1 VRAPGRS
8 RVVRDPARHLPSPK
22 RSRSGF
28 AQAGGCSLRGN
39 REISRPTAGRRTGGR
54 AREVGPGRRSGEAGE
69 RCRVCGGGA
78 GGAKGRGQGER
89 GPDRH
94 APDTA
99 PDQRVPRTGAR
110 TASST
115 RQENGTVHRPA
126 PPRRRRSAALGL
138 SPASAGSGGGSGRA
152 DVAGLRRRSGS
163 QASGPARPRPARR
176 LPGATIAPSLHTQ
189 AGRAAAAARHRPLED
204 KIVQRATVEPL
215 NASYEEDFR
224 GFSYGFRAGRS
235 QHDALDA
242 LTVAIERP
250 AVSWILDADIAGF
263 FDMVDHAHLIRFV
276 EHRTPAS
283 ARADRRIVRLIR
295 KWLKVGRTSEAR
307 LEVMEDGE
315 VRPGEVGTPQ
325 GAVLSPLL
333 ANVYLHYVFD
343 LWAHQWRQRHAQGN
357 VIIVRYADDI
367 PDQVRD
373 RRLRAQG
380 RGRAVSCGDARAPAA
395 VRADAASGQDP
406 PHRVRSLRGRRSKE
420 ARPWQTGELR
430 LPWLHPRLRPP
441 SARSLHRQTT
451 PPPRSHAGQAAG
463 DQGSIAAAAQPA
475 RSHELDAD
483 VRPCPSLA
491 SERPHHPSLALCP
504 LHRHSPEV
512 GARCSNRARRVLCGG
527 CAVTRIPTA
536 TVQRRRRRSF
546 DSCRGT
552 LRAPGGGSRA
562 KLSMIARLTTKA
574 GARSAP
580 LREIG
585 NSSDRPHVQRG

>member
-1 VRAPGRS
+1 VSPGLERVRQA
-8 RVVRDPARHLPSPK
+8 
-22 RSRSGF
+22 
-28 AQAGGCSLRGN
+28 AQD
-39 REISRPTAGRRTGGR
+39 RRTER
-54 AREVGPGRRSGEAGE
+54 FTALLHHVDVDLLRWAYHQLQREAAAGVDGLTW
-69 RCRVCGGGA
+69 RDCGA
-78 GGAKGRGQGER
+78 GLEARLQDLHARVQRGGYRAQPSRRHYIPKPDGR
-89 GPDRH
+89 
-94 APDTA
+94 
-99 PDQRVPRTGAR
+99 QRPLGI
-110 TASST
+110 
-115 RQENGTVHRPA
+115 
-126 PPRRRRSAALGL
+126 AA
-138 SPASAGSGGGSGRA
+138 
-152 DVAGLRRRSGS
+152 
-163 QASGPARPRPARR
+163 
-176 LPGATIAPSLHTQ
+176 
-189 AGRAAAAARHRPLED
+189 LED

-242 LTVAIERP
+242 LTVAIERT

-283 ARADRRIVRLIR
+283 ARADRRVVRLIR
-295 KWLKVGRTSEAR
+295 KWLKVRRTSEAR

-315 VRPGEVGTPQ
+315 VRPGEIGTPQ
-325 GAVLSPLL
+325 GAVISPLL
-333 ANVYLHYVFD
+333 ANIYRHYVFD

-430 LPWLHPRLRPP
+430 LPWLHPHLRPP

-451 PPPRSHAGQAAG
+451 KPPRSHAGQAAG
-463 DQGSIAAAAQPA
+463 DQRSIAAAAQPA

-536 TVQRRRRRSF
+536 TVQRDDAVRLIRVGARCARPGAVHVR
-546 DSCRGT
+546 SCR
-552 LRAPGGGSRA
+552 
-562 KLSMIARLTTKA
+562 
-574 GARSAP
+574 
-580 LREIG
+580 
-585 NSSDRPHVQRG
+585 